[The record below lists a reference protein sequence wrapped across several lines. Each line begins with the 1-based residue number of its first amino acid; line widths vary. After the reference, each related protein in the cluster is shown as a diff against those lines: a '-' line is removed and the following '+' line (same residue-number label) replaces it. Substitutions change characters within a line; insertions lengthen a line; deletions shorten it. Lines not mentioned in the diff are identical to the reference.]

1 MFIEYEFDLNPI
13 YVEALPSRFRMTPSE
28 QMDVALHHLDELVKM
43 IRNDLKRK
51 KYLLGNYQSRLATI
65 TEILDGSRE

>member
-1 MFIEYEFDLNPI
+1 MNTD
-13 YVEALPSRFRMTPSE
+13 E
-28 QMDVALHHLDELVKM
+28 QMEVALHHLDELVKM

-51 KYLLGNYQSRLATI
+51 KYLLGNYQSRLKTI

>member
-1 MFIEYEFDLNPI
+1 MQKPYLVGFRMNDERKMD
-13 YVEALPSRFRMTPSE
+13 EALR
-28 QMDVALHHLDELVKM
+28 HLEELAKM
-43 IRNDLKRK
+43 IRNDQKRK

>member
-1 MFIEYEFDLNPI
+1 MNTD
-13 YVEALPSRFRMTPSE
+13 E

-51 KYLLGNYQSRLATI
+51 KYLLGNYQSRLEEI